1 MNEEFEKKFRRMCW
15 NMHIDDSASSIES
28 DIARKFAEEFYKL
41 GLEHGN
47 KRTGR

>member
-15 NMHIDDSASSIES
+15 NMHIDDSSSSIES

-41 GLEHGN
+41 GLEHGKN
-47 KRTGR
+47 QLCR

>member
-15 NMHIDDSASSIES
+15 NMHIDDSSSSIES

-47 KRTGR
+47 KRTSR